1 MMVMENLLSD
11 DKHIDY
17 VKRGVGKGHTASGVK
32 KTWKKKYFFDQD
44 LFTRDLRHLGEA
56 EFKTKYGY
64 YAGDINYIW
73 DKIKYFSLTQVENEI
88 HGRNKLLLWLD
99 TLHNELKLKQIKRDY
114 KIGTKTADNY
124 INSILHGIIKAYKG
138 TGIISFP
145 NE

>member
-1 MMVMENLLSD
+1 MMVMEYLLSD
-11 DKHIDY
+11 EDHIDY
-17 VKRGVGKGHTASGVK
+17 VKRGVGMGHTVSGVK

-56 EFKTKYGY
+56 DFKSKYAY
-64 YAGDINYIW
+64 SADDVNYIW
-73 DKIKYFSLTQVENEI
+73 DKIKLFSLTPTENEI

-124 INSILHGIIKAYKG
+124 INQSL
-138 TGIISFP
+138 
-145 NE
+145 